1 MTEEPSAI
9 EKVRLSGEGVESD
22 LMPSRLGSKLDG
34 ILEPMSDWFSSI
46 LIKEARQAFR
56 SRQFVWTYILQLI
69 LVAAWTAI
77 GFSLFQRELG
87 TSLLLGYFIILGF
100 PLAVIIPFSGYRSL
114 AREFDDGT
122 ISLISITT
130 MKPRQIIFGKLG
142 SALIQLVMYLSV
154 LAPCI
159 SFTYLLQGIS
169 IWRILLGLLVSVGG
183 SIFLTIFGLFLA
195 GSFRSRNLGVGVS
208 VVFSIALSFAYFF
221 WIGFCFAMSE
231 SSFSRYGSEES
242 LTVAGFVLFFGSTA
256 LLLLASVVAQIS
268 FPSDNRSTLI
278 RVMLLIQQTLFF
290 GWIGHLLC
298 MESFMDG
305 VPTVILL
312 VVGHYWLGMGF
323 LMCGESTNLSRRVRR
338 SLPRSLPGRL
348 FYSLFMPGAG
358 RGFLFAL
365 ANVWAAFL
373 IVWFLAIF
381 EQTLFSWEWQGDR
394 TRNKFLIGS
403 FAWQDEFIGM
413 LICVGFVSWYLS
425 LVFLFNRYLLR
436 RFDWDSEGG
445 YGPVISLVF
454 GAALVAFISI
464 LSFVIE
470 GAFQSGSFG
479 ASVAS
484 FFNWY
489 TMSFESSLNLNF
501 FVFVFVFVIQAAF
514 ITIYAVLRASD
525 DLLLVAVE
533 TPERVLIERLPAKKN
548 TLPVGESI
556 DEIFG
561 ELPVRPPGSE
571 DAN

>member
-1 MTEEPSAI
+1 MTEETSAI
-9 EKVRLSGEGVESD
+9 EKVRLSGERVESD

-323 LMCGESTNLSRRVRR
+323 LMCGE
-338 SLPRSLPGRL
+338 
-348 FYSLFMPGAG
+348 
-358 RGFLFAL
+358 
-365 ANVWAAFL
+365 
-373 IVWFLAIF
+373 
-381 EQTLFSWEWQGDR
+381 
-394 TRNKFLIGS
+394 
-403 FAWQDEFIGM
+403 
-413 LICVGFVSWYLS
+413 
-425 LVFLFNRYLLR
+425 
-436 RFDWDSEGG
+436 
-445 YGPVISLVF
+445 
-454 GAALVAFISI
+454 
-464 LSFVIE
+464 
-470 GAFQSGSFG
+470 
-479 ASVAS
+479 
-484 FFNWY
+484 
-489 TMSFESSLNLNF
+489 
-501 FVFVFVFVIQAAF
+501 
-514 ITIYAVLRASD
+514 
-525 DLLLVAVE
+525 
-533 TPERVLIERLPAKKN
+533 
-548 TLPVGESI
+548 
-556 DEIFG
+556 
-561 ELPVRPPGSE
+561 
-571 DAN
+571 